1 MKNLHSSSIN
11 NLLKFKSSLNLS
23 NNEKLK
29 FTTHLR
35 RASIPSIVPNLKATL
50 IEKNYELAPFFEKES
65 NTTFSSKGSK
75 NVVRSVVYCRTV
87 EE

>member
-1 MKNLHSSSIN
+1 
-11 NLLKFKSSLNLS
+11 
-23 NNEKLK
+23 
-29 FTTHLR
+29 
-35 RASIPSIVPNLKATL
+35 LKATL

-75 NVVRSVVYCRTV
+75 NVVRSVVYRRTV